1 MRGYY
6 TADQVRAAEAPL
18 LDKLPDGVL
27 MRRAAYGLA
36 RVVADELRSRTGSV
50 AHRSV
55 TLLVG
60 TGDNGGDALWAGAL
74 LRKRGVSVRAVLLDR
89 AYRED
94 CQVTDILCVVDD
106 VGCCNFMKPYR

>member
-74 LRKRGVSVRAVLLDR
+74 LRKRGVSVRAVLLDPAR
-89 AYRED
+89 AHRAGLD
-94 CQVTDILCVVDD
+94 ALLKLSLIHI
-106 VGCCNFMKPYR
+106 